1 LNSLY
6 LNHKPEKIILAS
18 GNQKKV
24 VELQLLLEPL
34 DISIVPQSGF
44 NIKDADET
52 GLTFV
57 ENAIIKARHAAQIS
71 GLPAI
76 ADDSGI
82 EVDALHGK
90 PGVYSA
96 RFAHRDNPA
105 LVSNDENNN
114 KLLLEKLQHIP
125 EQNRTARFQCVLVY
139 MKHAGDPTPVIC
151 EGTWEGRILLAPQGQ
166 NGFGYDPI
174 FFVPTHGCSSAEL
187 GAEEKSRVSHRGQA
201 MQKLLAKFHALYG

>member
-82 EVDALHGK
+82 EVDGTLSRWESEDSDCIASELRPQPPAFGNRLCTNRQTALD
-90 PGVYSA
+90 V
-96 RFAHRDNPA
+96 
-105 LVSNDENNN
+105 
-114 KLLLEKLQHIP
+114 
-125 EQNRTARFQCVLVY
+125 
-139 MKHAGDPTPVIC
+139 
-151 EGTWEGRILLAPQGQ
+151 
-166 NGFGYDPI
+166 
-174 FFVPTHGCSSAEL
+174 
-187 GAEEKSRVSHRGQA
+187 QA
-201 MQKLLAKFHALYG
+201 AA